1 MFGKNYIEWVNNC
14 QFEQQVNKIIIKKKN
29 DTNLLL
35 YTKLV
40 TKIPSRIVGPHKR
53 KRPQGSFVLPLL
65 KKELVFGRA

>member
-1 MFGKNYIEWVNNC
+1 MAKVLEMYTLLSCPSIN
-14 QFEQQVNKIIIKKKN
+14 IIVIKKKI

-53 KRPQGSFVLPLL
+53 KRPQGSFVLPLW